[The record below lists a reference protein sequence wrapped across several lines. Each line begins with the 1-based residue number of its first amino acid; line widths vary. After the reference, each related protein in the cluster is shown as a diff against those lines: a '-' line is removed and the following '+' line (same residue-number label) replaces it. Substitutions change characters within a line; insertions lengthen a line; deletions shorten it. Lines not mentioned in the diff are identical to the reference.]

1 MANIPTPRHG
11 ILIVTLPGQGATGT
25 LFSHYFDPK
34 AKHGKVRDAL
44 AHWFNL
50 WGVSVGHSANFATEL
65 EKNTAEVVWC
75 DDVPAHLH
83 GPQTVRFY
91 AQCGERVLQ
100 SIETQSP
107 SVIIVLSA
115 YLYEAMASDFMSE
128 KVTTL
133 IGKALGPARRITNM
147 RLKALEQ
154 KFEKA
159 HMLVLPTPSK
169 NTTDAFVTTLTAPIR
184 DALTAAGFS
193 LDESPETLTDMAKS
207 LLVVDEKTT
216 LQTWENRLR
225 IDSERARSL
234 WNTLV
239 KEGVIS
245 TPDERGRYFVK
256 KKS

>member
-1 MANIPTPRHG
+1 
-11 ILIVTLPGQGATGT
+11 
-25 LFSHYFDPK
+25 
-34 AKHGKVRDAL
+34 
-44 AHWFNL
+44 
-50 WGVSVGHSANFATEL
+50 
-65 EKNTAEVVWC
+65 
-75 DDVPAHLH
+75 
-83 GPQTVRFY
+83 
-91 AQCGERVLQ
+91 
-100 SIETQSP
+100 
-107 SVIIVLSA
+107 
-115 YLYEAMASDFMSE
+115 MASDFMSE

-256 KKS
+256 KKN